1 MENGRDLR
9 YHMFIPLT
17 FFLHKVGDPVNY
29 HQNDALAKQH
39 GKLLVDF
46 ANAEDTDEACLSFLS
61 NIPTLFSATHKA
73 VDQIKKT
80 FPLLGSG
87 SGLPGGSD
95 QELLELLLEKKRLIA
110 ELNER
115 FSEINYAIDD
125 YDPLKSTLSLMSL
138 DWERGAVDPLQEGE
152 TLDTENFDN
161 GGFLQTFKMLGLS
174 IVDGPVTI
182 KIDAIKEE
190 VETRMGAN
198 TLAQINQLARVG
210 HTISE
215 LMTGADKERFND
227 LNTIS
232 EESQKIIKLHKKIEN
247 IQTECKKLL
256 NPVIAGHSLNQNPAL
271 SHFLAIYN
279 DMQINRIT
287 IGDNDGLIQVLPINE
302 NIFLDVKE
310 IGDWYD
316 VLLHT
321 LAYCVVGFFE
331 SRRAKKNLRNCL
343 QCEKYFI
350 AKQGNQKFCV
360 AACRLVWHKNKAV

>member
-1 MENGRDLR
+1 V
-9 YHMFIPLT
+9 I
-17 FFLHKVGDPVNY
+17 Y
-29 HQNDALAKQH
+29 HQNDALAKKH

-46 ANAEDTDEACLSFLS
+46 ANAEDTDEACLSFLG
-61 NIPTLFSATHKA
+61 NIHGLFSVTPKT

-95 QELLELLLEKKRLIA
+95 KELLELLLEKKQLITK
-110 ELNER
+110 LNER

-138 DWERGAVDPLQEGE
+138 DWERAAVDPLQEGDA
-152 TLDTENFDN
+152 LDAEDFDN

-198 TLAQINQLARVG
+198 TLAQINHLARIG

-232 EESQKIIKLHKKIEN
+232 EESQVIIKLHKKIEN

-256 NPVIAGHSLNQNPAL
+256 NSEIAGHRLNQNPAL

-279 DMQINRIT
+279 DMQTRQIT
-287 IGDNDGLIQVLPINE
+287 IGDDDGLIQVLPIDE
-302 NIFLDVKE
+302 NIFLDVRE
-310 IGDWYD
+310 IGGWYD
-316 VLLHT
+316 VLLKAF
-321 LAYCVVGFFE
+321 AYCAVEFFK
-331 SRRAKKNLRNCL
+331 SKGAKKKLRNCL
-343 QCEKYFI
+343 QCKKYFI
-350 AKQGNQKFCV
+350 AKQGNQKFCA